1 MTLTQLNQ
9 ARQII
14 KNKPALIWSTQDYDH
29 LSAESIT
36 EAVLN
41 YGDWEEFKTLKRIF
55 GLKQLQVIF
64 DKLTGQKRVNLRPPT
79 VNLFRQYFQHHV
91 S

>member
-1 MTLTQLNQ
+1 MTLTQLNR

-14 KNKPALIWSTQDYDH
+14 KNKPALIWSTQNYDN

-41 YGDWEEFKTLKRIF
+41 YGDWEEFKILKRIF
-55 GLKQLQVIF
+55 GLKQLQTIF
-64 DKLTGQKRVNLRPPT
+64 NQLAGQKRINLRPPT
-79 VNLFRQYFQHHV
+79 VNYFRHYFQHYAP
-91 S
+91 